1 MQSPLEVTV
10 AGQVMLLLS
19 RHGLRDARCLAIYR
33 RAVLDA
39 VHHCAGADGADSLVA
54 CSALV
59 RDQIDLLERAILRRM
74 GHEIELYVQP
84 PAEAAAPLVGGA
96 APGPADAGAA
106 EAAGQGEVT
115 SAAQE
120 ALSGSGHEAGPQP
133 AQELD
138 ETPGQQ
144 VDSED
149 EPARPERHGRQPS
162 GYVPV
167 ARSME
172 EKLHDEREPIQKLLV
187 EDCVSA
193 GLIDL
198 PTARQMVAG
207 MAGKTSRDA
216 EREIVERLR
225 QVLQDQARYF
235 IRKAKGGPWAN
246 PRTQEDLRQDIHAA
260 SSVRSV
266 LLLHRQIVKEY
277 HAWQKEHGRIG
288 ILGLFAGRRRIVK

>member
-1 MQSPLEVTV
+1 MDSPLEVTV

-39 VHHCAGADGADSLVA
+39 VRHCAGADGADSLVT

-59 RDQIDLLERAILRRM
+59 RDQIDLLEQAILRRL
-74 GHEIELYVQP
+74 GHEIELYVQT
-84 PAEAAAPLVGGA
+84 PAEAAAGRPA
-96 APGPADAGAA
+96 APQSAPPAPAQTGSRPVIAETAADAPAA
-106 EAAGQGEVT
+106 EAEIAPEP
-115 SAAQE
+115 E
-120 ALSGSGHEAGPQP
+120 A
-133 AQELD
+133 
-138 ETPGQQ
+138 
-144 VDSED
+144 ED
-149 EPARPERHGRQPS
+149 ERPRAERHARQAS

-167 ARSME
+167 AKSME
-172 EKLHDEREPIQKLLV
+172 EKLHDEREPIQKLLL

-198 PTARQMVAG
+198 PAARQMVAG

>member
-1 MQSPLEVTV
+1 VQSPLEVTV

-39 VHHCAGADGADSLVA
+39 VRHCAGEEGADSLMT
-54 CSALV
+54 CSTVV
-59 RDQIDLLERAILRRM
+59 RDQIDLLERAIQRRL

-84 PAEAAAPLVGGA
+84 R
-96 APGPADAGAA
+96 AGAA
-106 EAAGQGEVT
+106 VPGVGE
-115 SAAQE
+115 SAAQ
-120 ALSGSGHEAGPQP
+120 AP
-133 AQELD
+133 AQATTAEDGAQAGATLTDQASGPGSDPEPGLELAQA
-138 ETPGQQ
+138 PGHRM
-144 VDSED
+144 DAEI
-149 EPARPERHGRQPS
+149 EPTRPERHARQAS

-167 ARSME
+167 AKSME

-198 PTARQMVAG
+198 PAARQMVAG

-288 ILGLFAGRRRIVK
+288 ILGLFAARRRIVK

>member
-1 MQSPLEVTV
+1 VQSPLEVTV

-33 RAVLDA
+33 QAVLDA
-39 VHHCAGADGADSLVA
+39 VRHCAGEDGGDSLVT

-59 RDQIDLLERAILRRM
+59 RDQIDLLERAILRRL
-74 GHEIELYVQP
+74 GSEIELYVQP
-84 PAEAAAPLVGGA
+84 PGEAAAGESADSGTQGPGQA
-96 APGPADAGAA
+96 APAPAATGSGSAA
-106 EAAGQGEVT
+106 ESTGLVEP
-115 SAAQE
+115 E
-120 ALSGSGHEAGPQP
+120 PEP
-133 AQELD
+133 A
-138 ETPGQQ
+138 
-144 VDSED
+144 D
-149 EPARPERHGRQPS
+149 EPAEADQPARNDRHARQAS

-167 ARSME
+167 AKSME
-172 EKLHDEREPIQKLLV
+172 EKLHDEREPIQKLLI
-187 EDCVSA
+187 EDCVNA
-193 GLIDL
+193 GLVDL
-198 PTARQMVAG
+198 PTARQLVAG

-246 PRTQEDLRQDIHAA
+246 PRAQEDLRQDIHAA

-277 HAWQKEHGRIG
+277 QTWQKEHGRIG
-288 ILGLFAGRRRIVK
+288 ILGLFASRRRIVK